1 MSVCG
6 GVPMSLVCK
15 GRLAALLFCF
25 LICVGCGDVYRPT
38 IIPNPVPTPDPKNFH
53 SAFTVNQ
60 NGAFNPGTGMQVDVS
75 GDSSA
80 GVTHVAMMPVHATL
94 QGSRVWVA
102 NKQSDSVSVFTSAIG
117 AGVPI
122 GASVNVN
129 LPMGSAPVFVQ
140 SAESSTMYVAN
151 SGAFVDTT
159 TNQPYYIVDAINTT
173 SNVIDSEIRVT
184 GKTPWALAETP
195 DGKRLYVVNRD
206 SANVTV
212 VNTVDKSIGETLAVG
227 ASPRWAV
234 VRGDGAR
241 VYVLSHDDGM
251 LTTINS
257 LLPVDMVMGN
267 TPVGAGADFLY
278 YDSRRNRLYIPNPTT
293 GKVGIYDAST
303 DPPASLATIDLTVPI
318 PGGGGSPCPNP
329 GCSPVSVAALPDGT
343 RAYVASYFLD
353 STSTNC
359 QQTPCLQAQVT
370 VIDELTNQ
378 VTKVIPLPEVSV
390 SSVGNCASARFRI
403 SAAAA
408 VDGSRVYVS
417 SCDGSGVS
425 SINTSGDVYFAS
437 IPTPGSSFSPTLMN
451 ITGAT
456 QSGSDT
462 TYTYTYDPN
471 SGTPVFL
478 GLVVT
483 ITGIVDPSVTGANP
497 DNGTFTV
504 TGLGNGTFTVSNPS
518 GVATTTPQNATGLGE
533 PPRQNPVFMLTG
545 S

>member
-15 GRLAALLFCF
+15 GRFAALLFCF

-53 SAFTVNQ
+53 SVFTVNQ

-94 QGSRVWVA
+94 QGTRVWVA
-102 NKQSDSVSVFTSAIG
+102 NQQSDSVSVFTSAIG

-122 GASVNVN
+122 GTSVNIN
-129 LPMGSAPVFVQ
+129 LPTGSAPVFVQ
-140 SAESSTMYVAN
+140 STESGTMYVAN
-151 SGAFVDTT
+151 SGNATVS
-159 TNQPYYIVDAINTT
+159 AISSA
-173 SNVIDSEIRVT
+173 SNVITSTIPVGDHPI
-184 GKTPWALAETP
+184 AMAETP
-195 DGKRLYVVNRD
+195 DGKKLYVVN
-206 SANVTV
+206 SGSTSNSVTV
-212 VNTVDKSIGETLAVG
+212 VNTVDQSIGETLAVG
-227 ASPRWAV
+227 VSPRWVV
-234 VRGDGAR
+234 VRSDGAR

-257 LLPVDMVMGN
+257 LLPVDVVMGN

-293 GKVGIYDAST
+293 GKVGIYDASM
-303 DPPASLATIDLTVPI
+303 DPPTPLATIDLTAPI
-318 PGGGGSPCPNP
+318 PGGGGSPCPNT
-329 GCSPVSVAALPDGT
+329 GCLPVSVAAVPDGT
-343 RAYVASYFLD
+343 RAYVASYSID
-353 STSTNC
+353 STSANC

-370 VIDELTNQ
+370 VIDELSNQ
-378 VTKVIPLPEVSV
+378 VTKAISLPEVSV

-437 IPTPGSSFSPTLMN
+437 IPTPGGSFSPTLMN
-451 ITGAT
+451 ISGAT

-483 ITGIVDPSVTGANP
+483 ITGIADPSVTGANP

-504 TGLGNGTFTVSNPS
+504 TALGNGTFTVSNPS